1 MTTRAFSFQSL
12 CRNWSTE
19 RTSALVDMFDMGR
32 DEEERHCSGPSADKR
47 MFEDGALWREDV
59 VGW

>member
-1 MTTRAFSFQSL
+1 V

-32 DEEERHCSGPSADKR
+32 DEEERRCSGPSADKR